1 MDLNRNPENEE
12 LENIK
17 SRLITDFTY
26 STIILLIFFIIAL
39 ILKCFFHIPIYN
51 EIYFL
56 VLGWFTYNYLNLCV
70 LKKRRISLKTIKKI
84 DFFHHIVALLF
95 VTGIFYYTGS
105 ILWIGAIFY
114 IFIILFASIL
124 SPPEESLI
132 ITIIAFVFYSLTVLL
147 IYLDVI
153 PYKEF
158 FIFAHSLYQN
168 SQYVITTTLAIAVVF
183 FSIFFSGK
191 NFAQTLKQKNTELAQ
206 AKKELEEWSNKLEEE
221 VRLQTL
227 ELKKVN
233 EDLKQD
239 ITKRKQAEREIKQG
253 YEKLQRTMEGTI
265 NIMAKIV
272 ETRDPYTAGHQQ
284 RVSKLAI
291 SIAQEMILSQDKIE
305 GIKITALIHD
315 IGKMSI
321 PAEILSKPSKLNE
334 MEFGLIK
341 NHPKIGYDIL
351 RKIDFPWPLAE
362 FILQHHERRD
372 GSGYPKGLKGDNILM
387 EARILGVADVVE
399 AMSSHRPY
407 RPALGIDK
415 ALEEISKN
423 KGILYDPEVVNACL
437 KIFKEKGFK
446 FES

>member
-1 MDLNRNPENEE
+1 MDLNQNPETEE

-39 ILKCFFHIPIYN
+39 ILKYFFHIPIYS

-56 VLGWFTYNYLNLCV
+56 ILGWFTCNYLNLYI

-84 DFFHHIVALLF
+84 DFFHHIAALLF

-105 ILWIGAIFY
+105 ILWIGAVFY

-124 SPPEESLI
+124 SPPKESLI
-132 ITIIAFVFYSLTVLL
+132 ITLIALVFYSLTVLL
-147 IYLDVI
+147 IYLDII

-158 FIFAHSLYQN
+158 FIFAPSLYHN
-168 SQYVITTTLAIAVVF
+168 NQYVITTTLTITVVF

-191 NFAQTLKQKNTELAQ
+191 NFAQTLKQKNAELTQ
-206 AKKELEEWSNKLEEE
+206 AKKELEEWGGKLEEE
-221 VRLQTL
+221 VRLRTL

-239 ITKRKQAEREIKQG
+239 ITKRKQAERGIKQG
-253 YEKLQRTMEGTI
+253 YKKLQKTMEGTI

-284 RVSKLAI
+284 KVSKLAT
-291 SIAQEMILSQDKIE
+291 SIAREMTLSQDKIE
-305 GIKITALIHD
+305 GIRITALIHD
-315 IGKMSI
+315 IGKIGI
-321 PAEILSKPSKLNE
+321 PAEILSKPSKLDE
-334 MEFGLIK
+334 IEYSLIK
-341 NHPKIGYDIL
+341 DHSKIGYNIL
-351 RKIDFPWPLAE
+351 KSIDFSYPIAN
-362 FILQHHERRD
+362 IVLQHHERLN
-372 GSGYPKGLKGDNILM
+372 GSGYPNHLRGDEILL
-387 EARILGVADVVE
+387 EAKIIGVADVVE

-407 RPALGIDK
+407 RPALGVDK
-415 ALEEISKN
+415 SLEEIIQN
-423 KGILYDPEVVNACL
+423 RGILYDPEVVDACL
-437 KIFKEKGFK
+437 KLFKEKGFK